1 MNFFLIYILIR
12 IITAETFYTVYS
24 PNNDYPRSLIINNN
38 DVIVLGGMNNGSF
51 HKFNNNGQLI
61 EKKESFIQ
69 YDYYSTAITFQSEPP
84 KFALRKT
91 LSILTFFD
99 EEKIFE
105 NIEYNTNTDG
115 FKLVFEPLI
124 NDNILIGTISEK
136 DVDDSL
142 ITLAIY
148 SYKEKS
154 IIHQET
160 LKSTNLF
167 ISCVQIP
174 INKMIVCQ
182 YVLYDCHEYY
192 RTYEEDLT
200 PIKNNEIVFNSDCSF
215 DKVISLGS
223 DLIIFT
229 FMTMNTFAF
238 RIFQTDINFNM
249 KLVSHD
255 VTTGKDEYIGL
266 TDCKKDIS
274 YNDAVTFSE
283 KSFVLS
289 CRHYQ
294 NREYYHKISIVN
306 VEGTNNVTI
315 ITYNIIADAPLG
327 KNFTFAQFGDNFLGV
342 FYHLGND
349 NVYEIFEFPSC
360 SNFTFSI
367 YINSDSE
374 NFNIGNYIKKGSR
387 DESSDELKMYFYEW
401 DTSKGIIMY
410 QSSQEKVESNKASVL
425 DDIVFHS
432 FDTDTTINIKFAGYN
447 HYNKLGQYCF
457 ITITIMPCYKTCF
470 TCNAEGNEDD
480 NKCTSCRT
488 GYYPIEDIPNKCV
501 SSLNGYYLDTNTFRH
516 CYSSCATCTSKG
528 NEDIHNCETCI
539 TDKYFYG
546 STKNCIDKRDG
557 LYLDSDNKLQ
567 DCYSSCVTCEIGGNS
582 INNNCLTCK
591 EGIDRI
597 ANGEYYNC
605 MECPEGTKYFNQS
618 CLPICEEGT
627 IDKGYYCLNCK
638 TKLLC
643 YIEGDSDCVNK
654 EEINEGY
661 YLADSSKNYYKKC
674 NENCR
679 ECETTST
686 NCISCKDDIPI
697 LYNAQCFSQ
706 CPIVQGVQLYYMDNT
721 CIDKCPNYLY
731 QNEASL
737 TCENCKEDNGKFKK
751 INVNQCIETPEEGY
765 HILMDAYNYYDMCYP
780 SCSECYEI
788 TKNDNDQQCSKC
800 KADYYFELSPSTNC
814 IDDCGKYLVSDST
827 QRKCINCKE
836 TFNYKYVKENNCV
849 LTQPQNS
856 LIIDIGTNTFDYC
869 YKNCET
875 CSAIS
880 FDENDQKC
888 LTCKAS
894 TYLQYKSFNCKE
906 TCGDSYF
913 QDDSTRKCINC
924 NDNQQFKYIDENL
937 CIQSRPDNS
946 YVIDEKFGLLGHCY
960 TLCATCD
967 KEGNDQEHNCKTCNN
982 GYYLEYKGS
991 NCVSTCEA
999 NLVAQNGKCINCK
1012 DNTDGKNYKYEFS
1025 NECIYKPTV
1034 PFTYVDE
1041 SYGVIRNCNTNCAKC
1056 IINDSSVLC
1065 LQCVTGTYMLY
1076 NTDICSPSCSHD
1088 DIPDDYYGKNDL
1100 TLKCEKC
1107 SIDNKYK
1114 TLSSHSCFT
1123 PSSPFFITNSDYNII
1138 EYCYSTCKTC
1148 SSSSK
1153 CLTCLDDY
1161 FMEKDD
1167 LGNDSGICSKCH
1179 YHCATCAKGANS
1191 TNENCLTCNFILYN
1205 NKGNC
1210 VQDCPHLIAKD
1221 ESTHQCID
1229 CKETKSFLDIFNRKC
1244 INALPDKH
1252 YKYKDDFVIYKCN
1265 LDCSVEYTGLD
1276 IQDEQKAFCENENII
1291 HRCNSM
1297 IDIDDDLKVHFTIIE
1312 EKNEKIIIFNQ
1323 SSFDTQNEILE
1334 TLKQSI
1340 EEAIKTNITQ
1350 ALLDINLLH
1359 QYIRTIS
1366 DCDSNFKNENLKYA
1380 LHILTLVIEEHSFNV
1395 DMINFITTL
1404 SLSVYNT
1411 ITTYHNDIAD
1421 KDIITISN
1429 FLLDIINRG
1438 MPHFIINSTSLN
1450 QHQWIQED
1458 VSSITGSS
1466 ISRLI
1471 NITNSLSATSSYDKE
1486 EYKTNETY
1494 RFYNSF
1500 DFSDTKRTLKKVIED
1515 FSYMTALFEES
1526 DVNSFKEIS
1535 FVSQSLS
1542 KINEEGY
1549 LNKEISLS
1557 TKHCDEYD
1565 KMSKQMKTQKL
1576 TFKVCFSYENLI
1588 EMYPTAKKV
1597 SVIEYKEYP
1606 FLNKEIFD
1614 FYKEM
1619 HPKFHSIII
1628 RDENANVLN
1637 VTHLNESIVIVT
1649 KKIYEDTV
1657 NCIYYNET
1665 AKQFEGNN
1673 CTSVIKGDYVICE
1686 CNHLTDFSLSKY
1698 NPLLLLKDIA
1708 RLFTQ
1713 ARIINSFAQF
1723 KLLTFSNAIVLYVIS
1738 GILIVYFILLYFT
1751 LQKDKR
1757 GSIAISIVNANPSGC
1772 CEEDEKEEEIK
1783 ELSNKINKKLNQ
1795 NDSSVIIEL
1804 EQIDNTTLSQH
1815 RKNSSIPFTLQKPKD
1830 DEKQLNP
1837 SNSSTNSHFKVYY
1850 ILFKTFF
1857 LKDYWFCTF
1866 INNEDDISKT
1876 NILTIFVIHLIA
1888 ALSVCSI
1895 FTECSS
1901 EEESSLY
1908 NNRDLAVSIA
1918 TILILEIPFTI
1929 FELLLQKTKVNIRE
1943 TNHRGAIAARTMYRY
1958 VLVYVMFVAI
1968 FAFGTINTTWI
1979 SMDSMQNGFEC
1990 NFIKDFFLSIIF
2002 DCFIYQVVIL
2012 MLKALIYAIIIRG
2025 KKKSCIRAVLLCV
2038 ISSLPWIFNLSG

>member
-12 IITAETFYTVYS
+12 VISSEAIYTVYS
-24 PNNDYPRSLIINNN
+24 SNNDYPRSLITKNN
-38 DVIVLGGMNNGSF
+38 DVIVLGGINNGSF

-61 EKKESFIQ
+61 EEKESFIT
-69 YDYYSTAITFQSEPP
+69 YDYYSNAIKFQSAPP
-84 KFALRKT
+84 QFALRKS
-91 LSILTFFD
+91 LAILTFFD
-99 EEKIFE
+99 EENNFE
-105 NIEYNTNTDG
+105 DIPYNTDTDG
-115 FKLVFEPLI
+115 FTLVFEPLI
-124 NDNILIGTISEK
+124 NDNILIGTVQVSSRY
-136 DVDDSL
+136 SL
-142 ITLAIY
+142 ITLEIY
-148 SYKEKS
+148 NYKEES
-154 IIHQET
+154 ILHHVRFD
-160 LKSTNLF
+160 STNRFL
-167 ISCVQIP
+167 SCVQIP

-182 YVLYDCHEYY
+182 YVKGDCDEYY
-192 RTYEEDLT
+192 QIFTEELLSKGGD
-200 PIKNNEIVFNSDCSF
+200 EIYLQDSCSF
-215 DKVISLGS
+215 DKVICLGA

-229 FMTMNTFAF
+229 FSLDLNIVF
-238 RIFQTDINFNM
+238 RIFRTDINYGMQF
-249 KLVSHD
+249 VSQHN
-255 VTTGKDEYIGL
+255 GL
-266 TDCKKDIS
+266 TNCITDIS
-274 YNDAVTFSE
+274 YNNAVTFSE
-283 KSFVLS
+283 TSFILS
-289 CRHYQ
+289 CRDYD
-294 NREYYHKISIVN
+294 NEKYHKIKIVN
-306 VEGTNNVTI
+306 VKETNDIQI
-315 ITYNIIADAPLG
+315 ITYEIKADASLG
-327 KNFTFAQFGDNFLGV
+327 KDFAFARFGDNFLGV
-342 FYHLGND
+342 FYHLGED

-360 SNFTFSI
+360 SNFTLSL
-367 YINSDSE
+367 YINSKTE
-374 NFNIGNYIKKGSR
+374 KFNIGDYIKKGSR
-387 DESSDELKMYFYEW
+387 DESTDDLKMYFFEY
-401 DTSKGIIMY
+401 DTSVGIMHN
-410 QSSQEKVESNKASVL
+410 SSQKEIEVNKACVL
-425 DDIVFHS
+425 DDIIFHS
-432 FDTDTTINIKFAGYN
+432 FDTATTINIKFAGYN
-447 HYNKLGQYCF
+447 HHNQIGQYCF

-470 TCNAEGNEDD
+470 TCNSEGNEDD
-480 NKCTSCRT
+480 NKCISCRT
-488 GYYPIEDIPNKCV
+488 GYYPIEDIPNQCV
-501 SSLNGYYLDTNTFRH
+501 ASINGYYLDTDTFRH
-516 CYSSCATCTSKG
+516 CYSSCSTCKSKG
-528 NEDIHNCETCI
+528 TNDIHNCDTCI

-557 LYLDSDNKLQ
+557 LYLDSDNKLR
-567 DCYSSCVTCEIGGNS
+567 DCYSSCATCETGGNS

-591 EGIDRI
+591 EGIDKI

-605 MECPEGTKYFNQS
+605 MECPEGTKYFNQN

-638 TKLLC
+638 TKLMY
-643 YIEGDSDCVNK
+643 YIEGDSECVYK
-654 EEINEGY
+654 EQITEGY
-661 YLADSSKNYYKKC
+661 YLAESSKNYYKKC
-674 NENCR
+674 DENCR
-679 ECETTST
+679 QCETTST
-686 NCISCKDDIPI
+686 NCISCKDDNPI
-697 LYNAQCFSQ
+697 LYNTQCISQ
-706 CPIVQGVQLYYMDNT
+706 CPLVQGVQLYNLDN
-721 CIDKCPNYLY
+721 KCVENCPYYLY
-731 QNEASL
+731 QNEVSL
-737 TCENCKEDNGKFKK
+737 TCENCKDDNGKFKK
-751 INVNQCIETPEEGY
+751 RNVNQCIETPEEGY
-765 HILMDAYNYYDMCYP
+765 HILLEAYNLYDMCYP
-780 SCSECYEI
+780 SCSECYDI
-788 TKNDNDQQCSKC
+788 TDKDNDQQCIKC
-800 KADYYFELSPSTNC
+800 KADYYLELSPSTNC
-814 IDDCGKYLVSDST
+814 IDDCGIYLVSDSA

-836 TFNYKYVKENNCV
+836 TLNPYKYVKENNCV
-849 LTQPQNS
+849 LSQPQNS

-880 FDENDQKC
+880 VDENAQKC

-913 QDDSTRKCINC
+913 QDATTRKCINC
-924 NDNQQFKYIDENL
+924 NDEQKFKYIDENE

-960 TLCATCD
+960 DLCATCD
-967 KEGNDQEHNCKTCNN
+967 KGGNDQEHNCKTCNN
-982 GYYLEYKGS
+982 GYYLQYKGT
-991 NCVSTCEA
+991 NCVSTCDE

-1012 DNTDGKNYKYEFS
+1012 ENTDGKIYKYEFS

-1034 PFTYVDE
+1034 PFTYVDQP
-1041 SYGVIRNCNTNCAKC
+1041 YGVIRDCSANCAKC
-1056 IINDSSVLC
+1056 IINDSSTLC
-1065 LQCVTGTYMLY
+1065 LQCIKGTYMLY
-1076 NTDICSPSCSHD
+1076 NTDICSPSCAHD
-1088 DIPDDYYGKNDL
+1088 DIPDEYYGKNDI

-1123 PSSPFFITNSDYNII
+1123 PTSPFFITNSDFNII

-1153 CLTCLDDY
+1153 CLTCLDEY

-1167 LGNDSGICSKCH
+1167 MGNDSGICSKCH
-1179 YHCATCAKGANS
+1179 SHCATCAKGANS
-1191 TNENCLTCNFILYN
+1191 TNENCLTCNFHLYN

-1210 VQDCPHLIAKD
+1210 DIDCPSLIARD

-1229 CKETKSFLDIFNRKC
+1229 CKETNSLLDIFNRKC

-1252 YKYKDDFVIYKCN
+1252 YKYKNDFVIYKCN

-1297 IDIDDDLKVHFTIIE
+1297 IDIDNDLKVHFTIIE
-1312 EKNEKIIIFNQ
+1312 DKNENIIVFNQ
-1323 SSFDTQNEILE
+1323 SSFDAQNEILT
-1334 TLKQSI
+1334 TLKESI
-1340 EEAIKTNITQ
+1340 EKTINTNITQ

-1359 QYIRTIS
+1359 QYIRTMS
-1366 DCDSNFKNENLKYA
+1366 ECEQNFKNENLKYA
-1380 LHILTLVIEEHSFNV
+1380 LHILTLVIAEHPFNV

-1404 SLSVYNT
+1404 SLSVYST
-1411 ITTYHNDIAD
+1411 ITTYSNEISDTDI
-1421 KDIITISN
+1421 KSISL
-1429 FLLDIINRG
+1429 FLNDIINRG
-1438 MPHFIINSTSLN
+1438 MPHFIINSTSVN

-1471 NITNSLSATSSYDKE
+1471 SRANALSANSSYDKE
-1486 EYKTNETY
+1486 QYETNETY

-1500 DFSDTKRTLKKVIED
+1500 DFSETKRTLKKVIED

-1535 FVSQSLS
+1535 FVSQSLE
-1542 KINEEGY
+1542 KINKEGY
-1549 LNKEISLS
+1549 LSKEIMLS

-1565 KMSKQMKTQKL
+1565 KMYKQMKTQKL
-1576 TFKVCFSYENLI
+1576 TFKVCFPYENLI
-1588 EMYPTAKKV
+1588 ERYPTARKV

-1606 FLNKEIFD
+1606 FLNKVIFE

-1619 HPKFHSIII
+1619 HPKFHSVVI
-1628 RDENANVLN
+1628 RDENANVVN
-1637 VTHLNESIVIVT
+1637 VTNLNQSIVMVT
-1649 KKIYEDTV
+1649 KKIFEDTV

-1665 AKQFEGNN
+1665 AEEFEGNN

-1708 RLFTQ
+1708 RLLTQ

-1751 LQKDKR
+1751 LKKDRR
-1757 GSIAISIVNANPSGC
+1757 GSISISIVNTNPSGC
-1772 CEEDEKEEEIK
+1772 CEESEKEEEIK

-1795 NDSSVIIEL
+1795 NVSSVVIEL

-1815 RKNSSIPFTLQKPKD
+1815 RKNSSIPFPLHTPKD
-1830 DEKQLNP
+1830 DEKHLNP
-1837 SNSSTNSHFKVYY
+1837 SNSSTNSNFKTYY

-1888 ALSVCSI
+1888 SLSVCSI

-1901 EEESSLY
+1901 GEDSSLY

-1958 VLVYVMFVAI
+1958 VLVYVIFVAI

-1979 SMDSMQNGFEC
+1979 SMDSMKNGFEC
-1990 NFIKDFFLSIIF
+1990 NFIKDFFISIIF

-2038 ISSLPWIFNLSG
+2038 VSSLPWIFNLSG